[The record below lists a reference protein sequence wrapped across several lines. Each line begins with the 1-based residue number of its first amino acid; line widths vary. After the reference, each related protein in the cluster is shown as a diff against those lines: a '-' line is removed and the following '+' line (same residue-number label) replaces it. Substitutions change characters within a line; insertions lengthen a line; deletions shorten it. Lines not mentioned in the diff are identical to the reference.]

1 MKKPNKRGQCGKNAL
16 PKLGL
21 TPTEEALVKRMTE
34 QYRKAWEA
42 LLLRNKWRKCGD

>member
-1 MKKPNKRGQCGKNAL
+1 MKKNKRGQCGKGKPFQKA
-16 PKLGL
+16 GL

-42 LLLRNKWRKCGD
+42 ILLRNKWRECK